1 VFGERNFTEF
11 FYVFLPVFRRV
22 NSCRS
27 ARGTQ
32 WFVARMI
39 TPRKIRFTFSS
50 VAALA
55 LSTPR
60 LIHAESSVAYKYADY
75 RESGG
80 RVAVE
85 TQSALL
91 ASDVGT
97 DWHAKVSGTLD
108 AIAGATP
115 NGQPAPAGSTEVP
128 LSTLHDRRKAWTAD
142 VARQFSRANFALGF
156 GNSRESDYVSNGWSL
171 NVLTDFNRK
180 NTTLLTGIAGT
191 DDDVKIYSQT
201 EPAKKRSND
210 FIIGVTQLLDRR
222 TTATVNFSWG
232 RSSGYLSDPY
242 KVVQKDIEVLPEL
255 FLTQTFRE
263 NRPTER
269 SKGIAL
275 FALNHSYPELRGA
288 VDASY
293 RFYRDTFGTAAHT
306 LDFAWLQRLGGAVIV
321 APGVRLY
328 RQSAADFYHYDLN
341 DTAITPRFVPRE
353 GDPNYSSDYRLSE
366 MTTSNLTLKLIWTAA
381 SWLQLDA
388 ALEHYVMNGRDGVTP
403 QSAYARATTVTF
415 GVRLA
420 R

>member
-1 VFGERNFTEF
+1 VH
-11 FYVFLPVFRRV
+11 
-22 NSCRS
+22 
-27 ARGTQ
+27 GTQ

-39 TPRKIRFTFSS
+39 TPRKIRCTFSS
-50 VAALA
+50 VATLA
-55 LSTPR
+55 LFTPR
-60 LIHAESSVAYKYADY
+60 PTHAESSVAYKYADY

-80 RVAVE
+80 RVAVG

-91 ASDVGT
+91 ASDLGT

-128 LSTLHDRRKAWTAD
+128 LSTLSDRRKAWTAD
-142 VARQFSRANFALGF
+142 VARQFSRVNLALGF

-171 NVLTDFNRK
+171 NALTDFNRK
-180 NTTLLTGIAGT
+180 NTTLLTGVAGT
-191 DDDVKIYSQT
+191 DDDVKVFSQT

-210 FIIGVTQLLDRR
+210 VIVGVTQLLDRR
-222 TTATVNFSWG
+222 TAVTLNFTWG
-232 RSSGYLSDPY
+232 RSTGYLSDPY

-275 FALNHSYPELRGA
+275 LALNRSYPEMRGA
-288 VDASY
+288 FEASY
-293 RFYRDTFGTAAHT
+293 RFYRDTFGLAAHT
-306 LDFAWLQRLGGAVIV
+306 VDFAWLQRLGGGVIV

-341 DTAITPRFVPRE
+341 DTAITPRYVPRE
-353 GDPNYSSDYRLSE
+353 GDPNYSSDYRLSA
-366 MTTSNLTLKLIWTAA
+366 MTTSNLALKLIWTAA
-381 SWLQLDA
+381 PWLKLDA

-403 QSAYARATTVTF
+403 QSAYARATTFTF
-415 GVRLA
+415 GARLT